1 MKKIIYESIVDGAEA
16 AFCLAVNN
24 KQCLDYYSKR
34 PSLQP
39 AKLTDKEKKK
49 VGSFDLSAPDT
60 SS

>member
-24 KQCLDYYSKR
+24 KQCLDYYAKL
-34 PSLQP
+34 PSLKP

-49 VGSFDLSAPDT
+49 VGSC
-60 SS
+60 